1 MEHYLRYLPLKHRV
15 TMDVL
20 CLIVF
25 NLCDQQISLVKH
37 FSVDLIEFEFGNK
50 EVVEF

>member
-1 MEHYLRYLPLKHRV
+1 
-15 TMDVL
+15 MDVL

-25 NLCDQQISLVKH
+25 NLCDQQISIVKH

-50 EVVEF
+50 EEVEFQWFYISNMNEILK